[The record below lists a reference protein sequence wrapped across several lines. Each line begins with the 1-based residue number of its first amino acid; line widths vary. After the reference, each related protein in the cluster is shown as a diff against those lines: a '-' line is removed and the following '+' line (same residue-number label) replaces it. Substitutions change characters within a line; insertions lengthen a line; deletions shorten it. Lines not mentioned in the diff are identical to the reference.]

1 MKRKLFILSALLGI
15 SLAPSLTGAALPYP
29 ACNLFC
35 QGRPSSTPC
44 LCPVGTDR
52 AGAQVTCGN
61 WNRVGGCW
69 YE

>member
-1 MKRKLFILSALLGI
+1 MRRKLLVLAVLLGA
-15 SLAPSLTGAALPYP
+15 SLASATRGAIPYP

-35 QGRPSSTPC
+35 SGKSSGTPC

-61 WNRVGGCW
+61 WNSVGGCW